1 MHVLGSI
8 GHGFGQ
14 RRKNSSPKN
23 LAIRKISLPCL
34 STPGSSFS
42 SSSSTM
48 SAPEPSSARLRTGSH
63 GFGPLSLHPTFHH
76 QQQQPPPRLHDR
88 PLISPRQKDQY
99 EPLSFFRDDDLTES
113 ADDEGFDDRQTVIG
127 DEEEY
132 TFCRAQV
139 LHFSHCP
146 QPKEMIVSSS
156 PRTSAVDHDTLLD
169 GSEIRDYYMRQLA
182 KRPAMPCSR
191 WSDSTIQ
198 TLDFV
203 DDIAPDETLPDEDEE
218 QEEEEEEQE
227 EEEEEEQAK
236 KEEVCM
242 DVPMP
247 NFSRKR
253 ITAPSRP
260 PLRSSDSLD
269 GFIKKGGWKRRGVI
283 FDRSEARQ
291 HSVDF

>member
-23 LAIRKISLPCL
+23 LNIRKISLPCL
-34 STPGSSFS
+34 STSGSSFS

-48 SAPEPSSARLRTGSH
+48 SAPELSSARSRTGSH
-63 GFGPLSLHPTFHH
+63 GFGPLSLHPTFHQQQQ

-99 EPLSFFRDDDLTES
+99 EPPSFFHDDDSAES
-113 ADDEGFDDRQTVIG
+113 AEEEGFDDRQTVIG
-127 DEEEY
+127 DDEEY

-146 QPKEMIVSSS
+146 QPKEMILSSS
-156 PRTSAVDHDTLLD
+156 PRTSAVYHDTLVD
-169 GSEIRDYYMRQLA
+169 GSESRDYYMRQLA

-203 DDIAPDETLPDEDEE
+203 DDIAPDEILPDGDEE
-218 QEEEEEEQE
+218 QEEEEE
-227 EEEEEEQAK
+227 

-260 PLRSSDSLD
+260 PLRSLDSLD
-269 GFIKKGGWKRRGVI
+269 DFIKKGGWKRRGVI

>member
-8 GHGFGQ
+8 GHGFSQ
-14 RRKNSSPKN
+14 RRKNSSSKN
-23 LAIRKISLPCL
+23 LNIRKISLPCL
-34 STPGSSFS
+34 STTGSSFS
-42 SSSSTM
+42 STSSTM
-48 SAPEPSSARLRTGSH
+48 SAPEPSSARSRTGSH
-63 GFGPLSLHPTFHH
+63 GFGPLSLHPTYH

-99 EPLSFFRDDDLTES
+99 EPPSFFHDDDFSES
-113 ADDEGFDDRQTVIG
+113 ADEEGFDDRQTVIG
-127 DEEEY
+127 DDEEY

-156 PRTSAVDHDTLLD
+156 PRTSAVDHDTLVD
-169 GSEIRDYYMRQLA
+169 GSESRDYYMRQLA

-203 DDIAPDETLPDEDEE
+203 DDIAPDETLPDEDEDEEQE
-218 QEEEEEEQE
+218 QEEEEEQK
-227 EEEEEEQAK
+227 AT

-260 PLRSSDSLD
+260 PLRSLDSLD
-269 GFIKKGGWKRRGVI
+269 DFIKKSGWKRRGVI

>member
-14 RRKNSSPKN
+14 RRKNSSSKN
-23 LAIRKISLPCL
+23 LNIRKISLPCL
-34 STPGSSFS
+34 STTGSSFS
-42 SSSSTM
+42 STSSTM
-48 SAPEPSSARLRTGSH
+48 SAPEPSSARSRTGSH
-63 GFGPLSLHPTFHH
+63 GFGPLSLHPTYHQQ

-99 EPLSFFRDDDLTES
+99 EPPSFFHDDDFSES
-113 ADDEGFDDRQTVIG
+113 ADEEGFDDRQTVIG
-127 DEEEY
+127 DDEEY

-156 PRTSAVDHDTLLD
+156 PRTSAVDHDTLMD
-169 GSEIRDYYMRQLA
+169 GSESRNYYMRQLA

-203 DDIAPDETLPDEDEE
+203 DDIAPDETLPSDEDEE
-218 QEEEEEEQE
+218 QEQE
-227 EEEEEEQAK
+227 EEEEEEQKAT

-260 PLRSSDSLD
+260 PLRSLDSLD
-269 GFIKKGGWKRRGVI
+269 DFIKKSGWKRRGVI

>member
-8 GHGFGQ
+8 GHGFSQ
-14 RRKNSSPKN
+14 RRKNSSSKN
-23 LAIRKISLPCL
+23 LNIRKISLPCL
-34 STPGSSFS
+34 STTGSSFS

-48 SAPEPSSARLRTGSH
+48 SAPEPSSARSRTGSH
-63 GFGPLSLHPTFHH
+63 GFGPLSLHPTFHQQQ

-88 PLISPRQKDQY
+88 PLISPRQKEDQY
-99 EPLSFFRDDDLTES
+99 EPPSFFHDDDFSESES
-113 ADDEGFDDRQTVIG
+113 ADEEGFDDRQTVIG
-127 DEEEY
+127 DDEEY

-156 PRTSAVDHDTLLD
+156 PRTSAVDHDTLVD
-169 GSEIRDYYMRQLA
+169 GSESRDYYMRQLA

-203 DDIAPDETLPDEDEE
+203 DDIAPDETLPDEDED
-218 QEEEEEEQE
+218 QKQEEEEEQE
-227 EEEEEEQAK
+227 AT

-260 PLRSSDSLD
+260 PLRSLDSLD
-269 GFIKKGGWKRRGVI
+269 DFIKKSGWKRRGVI

>member
-23 LAIRKISLPCL
+23 LNIRKISLPCL
-34 STPGSSFS
+34 STSGSSSFS

-48 SAPEPSSARLRTGSH
+48 SAPEPSSARSRTGSH
-63 GFGPLSLHPTFHH
+63 GFGPLSLHPTFHQ

-99 EPLSFFRDDDLTES
+99 EPPSFFHDDDFAES
-113 ADDEGFDDRQTVIG
+113 ADEEDFDDRQTVIG
-127 DEEEY
+127 DDEEY

-146 QPKEMIVSSS
+146 QPKEMILSSS
-156 PRTSAVDHDTLLD
+156 PRTSAVDHETMVDVVD
-169 GSEIRDYYMRQLA
+169 GSESRDYYMRQLA

-203 DDIAPDETLPDEDEE
+203 DIAPDETLSDEDDEE
-218 QEEEEEEQE
+218 DTEEDVEEEEEK
-227 EEEEEEQAK
+227 K
-236 KEEVCM
+236 KEEVCIGA
-242 DVPMP
+242 PMP

-253 ITAPSRP
+253 ITTPSRP
-260 PLRSSDSLD
+260 PLRSLDSLD
-269 GFIKKGGWKRRGVI
+269 DFMKKSGWKRRGVI

>member
-23 LAIRKISLPCL
+23 LNIRKISLPCL
-34 STPGSSFS
+34 STSGSSFS

-48 SAPEPSSARLRTGSH
+48 SAPEPSSARSRTGSH
-63 GFGPLSLHPTFHH
+63 GFGPLSLHPTFHQ

-99 EPLSFFRDDDLTES
+99 EPPSFFHDDDFAES
-113 ADDEGFDDRQTVIG
+113 ADEEGFDDRQTVIG

-139 LHFSHCP
+139 LHFSHCL
-146 QPKEMIVSSS
+146 QPKEMILSSS
-156 PRTSAVDHDTLLD
+156 PRTSAVDHDILVD
-169 GSEIRDYYMRQLA
+169 GSESRDYYMRQLA

-203 DDIAPDETLPDEDEE
+203 DDVAPDETLPYEDEDEE
-218 QEEEEEEQE
+218 QEEEEKEEQT
-227 EEEEEEQAK
+227 K
-236 KEEVCM
+236 KEEACM

-260 PLRSSDSLD
+260 PLRSLDSLD
-269 GFIKKGGWKRRGVI
+269 DFIKKGGWKRRGVI